1 MTSRMRSILMTEF
14 TPPSGLCNRLL
25 LLVVLLLSFVLCI
38 FTMWNLTHTA
48 ITLILKAPTE
58 TFLPEDT
65 DTWTAP
71 F

>member
-1 MTSRMRSILMTEF
+1 MAFRAARSVLQMEF
-14 TPPSGLCNRLL
+14 TPPSGLCNELL
-25 LLVVLLLSFVLCI
+25 LLVVLLLSFGLCL

-58 TFLPEDT
+58 ALVPKNTLT
-65 DTWTAP
+65 P